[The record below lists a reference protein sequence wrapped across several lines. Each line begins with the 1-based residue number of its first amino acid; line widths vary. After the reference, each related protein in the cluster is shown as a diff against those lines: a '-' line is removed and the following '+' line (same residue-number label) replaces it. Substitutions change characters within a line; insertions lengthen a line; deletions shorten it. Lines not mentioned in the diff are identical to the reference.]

1 MITIDGSFGEGGGQV
16 LRTSLALSLVTGKP
30 FTIENIRAKRKKPGL
45 MRQHLTA
52 VNAAVAIG
60 NARVE
65 GNEIGAQALQFI
77 PGKVSPGEYHFAIGS
92 AGSCTLVLQAILPA
106 LILAEGPSE
115 IVIEGGTHN
124 PLAPPFDFLEKAF
137 LPLLN
142 RMGCKVSISLERHG
156 FYPAGGGRFRVS
168 IEPAVNLEKIE
179 LSNRGEIVSKKARA
193 LTSHI
198 PEKIAHRELK
208 IVRDHFDLDR
218 DSLQALTVK
227 DSHGPGNVLTIF
239 VESENMTEVFTG
251 FGERGISAEKVAEK
265 TVRLVRQYLASRA
278 AVGKYLSDQLLIP
291 MALAGGGRFTTLPP
305 TDHTTTNAQIIGKFI
320 DVDIAIKELAAD
332 LWEIEVKQ

>member
-30 FTIENIRAKRKKPGL
+30 FRIESIRAKRKKPGL

-60 NARVE
+60 NASVE

-77 PGKVSPGEYHFAIGS
+77 PEGVSPGNYHFAIGS

-106 LILAEGPSE
+106 LILAKGPSE
-115 IVIEGGTHN
+115 IVLEGGTHN
-124 PLAPPFDFLEKAF
+124 PMAPPFDFLERAF
-137 LPLLN
+137 LPMLN
-142 RMGCKVSISLERHG
+142 QMGSNVSISLERHG

-179 LSNRGEIVSKKARA
+179 LSDRGEIIDKKARA
-193 LTSHI
+193 LISHI

-208 IVRDHFDLDR
+208 VVRDHFDLDR
-218 DSLQALTVK
+218 DSLEAMTVK
-227 DSHGPGNVLTIF
+227 DSPGPGNVLSLV
-239 VESENMTEVFTG
+239 VESEKLTEVFTG
-251 FGERGISAEKVAEK
+251 FGERGIPAEKVAQK
-265 TVRLVRQYLASRA
+265 TVRLARQYLASGA
-278 AVGKYLSDQLLIP
+278 AVGKYLADQLLIP
-291 MALAGGGRFTTLPP
+291 MAMAGGGKFTTIPP
-305 TDHTTTNAQIIGKFI
+305 TEHARTNAEIIRKFLE
-320 DVDIAIKELAAD
+320 VGIAMKERSPD
-332 LWEIEVKQ
+332 LWEIEVK